1 MLGGSGMKYSEFK
14 TEVEKLGYIVKNKNE
29 AHIYVSDAD
38 DLTIARVGKLHAVE
52 MATDFMKFTTITRLE
67 HKLLIY
73 THCKNLAETPLA
85 EREEEKRYWLRK
97 IPVPLLKE
105 SDDLWYYEPI
115 NKLFKP
121 GVDRDRTDNEKYKS
135 IFTESEIAQM
145 DITGFEKVEVTE

>member
-1 MLGGSGMKYSEFK
+1 MRYSEF
-14 TEVEKLGYIVKNKNE
+14 NNDW
-29 AHIYVSDAD
+29 SDMELQYLEGEIFVYCD
-38 DLTIARVGKLHAVE
+38 GVMVGKVSKEYRYMMSTHYAGFEELPLPVAVKLFAD
-52 MATDFMKFTTITRLE
+52 MAM
-67 HKLLIY
+67 
-73 THCKNLAETPLA
+73 LAQTPLA

-145 DITGFEKVEVTE
+145 DITGFEKIEVTE

>member
-1 MLGGSGMKYSEFK
+1 MRTKELIKLVGQLEALYVKDHGD
-14 TEVEKLGYIVKNKNE
+14 KLGFYEVG
-29 AHIYVSDAD
+29 SDNPYFI
-38 DLTIARVGKLHAVE
+38 LPK
-52 MATDFMKFTTITRLE
+52 
-67 HKLLIY
+67 
-73 THCKNLAETPLA
+73 LAEKWSDCKTNLRCISKAKLEILLDAGDHIVGYLNTPLA

-135 IFTESEIAQM
+135 IFTESEISQM
-145 DITGFEKVEVTE
+145 DITGFEKEEVTE